1 MALSPEQQSV
11 SAQNQMAFQERM
23 SNTAHQREVADLKA
37 AGLNPVL
44 SAHGQGAS
52 TPSGAEGDLSENGQ
66 TMKLIE
72 TSFLTSAKAVQGM
85 SKVAEEVVEA
95 LNEENRSEQQDRSII
110 DLVLNGYLGSYDLKT
125 NNPETYALVKKLGFS
140 VPGVGKVGVPELVNY
155 AMNHGLIGTSDA
167 LFPQNAAA
175 KKVGA
180 YLGDKGKPIM
190 QEFIKW
196 YKDRVAA
203 ATEASRGYAIPLAG
217 SFGKSVASSISPVSR
232 SISAGASAVAS
243 AARAFARR

>member
-1 MALSPEQQSV
+1 MALDPQQQSV

-52 TPSGAEGDLSENGQ
+52 TPTGAEGDLSENGQ

-72 TSFLTSAKAVQGM
+72 TSFLTSAKAIQGI
-85 SKVAEEVVEA
+85 SKVAEEVIEA

-110 DLVLNGYLGSYDLKT
+110 DLVLNGHLGNYDLKT
-125 NNPETYALVKKLGFS
+125 NDPETYAIVKKLGFS

-155 AMNHGLIGTSDA
+155 AANHGIIGLSDA

-175 KKVGA
+175 KKVGSF
-180 YLGDKGKPIM
+180 LGEKAKPVM
-190 QEFIKW
+190 SDFVKW
-196 YKDRVAA
+196 YKNKVAA
-203 ATEASRGYAIPLAG
+203 ATAASRGW
-217 SFGKSVASSISPVSR
+217 SPTPSNYTP
-232 SISAGASAVAS
+232 SGAFNAWQGAHPFKD
-243 AARAFARR
+243 R